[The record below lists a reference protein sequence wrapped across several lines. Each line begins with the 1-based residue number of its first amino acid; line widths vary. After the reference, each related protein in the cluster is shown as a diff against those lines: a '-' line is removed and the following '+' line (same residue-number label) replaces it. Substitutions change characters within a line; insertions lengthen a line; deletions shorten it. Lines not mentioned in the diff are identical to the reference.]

1 MSKNKHEDHEDHKPL
16 KDPAAGIPPAVVEG
30 HDLTNEAKP
39 LPEFTGEVDG
49 LLTAA
54 EEQRRRSQHMQDI
67 GVEAYKREIA
77 SPESLPAQA
86 PPKQVPGVAHAH
98 EPS

>member
-1 MSKNKHEDHEDHKPL
+1 
-16 KDPAAGIPPAVVEG
+16 
-30 HDLTNEAKP
+30 
-39 LPEFTGEVDG
+39 
-49 LLTAA
+49 
-54 EEQRRRSQHMQDI
+54 MQDI